1 MSQVEKGR
9 HVWYDLMS
17 SDPAAAK
24 DFYGKVVGWTITPF
38 DGAQQPYDM
47 WTTADGPVGGV
58 MRLPDDA
65 QNQGIPSHWL
75 AYIATPDVDATAAR
89 AAELGGGVIMGPQDI
104 PTVGRF
110 AVLRDPFGAVFC
122 AFSPEGDMPHHGGR
136 PRPGE
141 MSWHELMSDDYE
153 KAFDFYADLFG
164 WEKATAV
171 DMGPAGTYQLFRRA
185 GAGTD
190 DGGMMNRPPEMPMS
204 AWMYYVNTAD
214 LDAAVATVKSEGGQV
229 LHGPMAVP
237 GGDRVCV
244 CMDPQGA
251 AFALHQFARA

>member
-1 MSQVEKGR
+1 MSGVQKGR

-17 SDPAAAK
+17 TDPEGAR
-24 DFYGKVVGWTITPF
+24 DFYGEVVGWTVTPF
-38 DGAQQPYDM
+38 EGAPEPYDM

-58 MRLPDDA
+58 MQLPDDA
-65 QNQGIPSHWL
+65 RAQGIPSHWL

-89 AAELGGGVIMGPQDI
+89 ASELGGGVIMGPQDI

-122 AFSPEGDMPHHGGR
+122 GFTPAGESPHHGGR

-141 MSWHELMSDDYE
+141 ISWHELMSDDYE

-164 WEKATAV
+164 WEKGTAM
-171 DMGPAGTYQLFRRA
+171 DMGEAGIYQLFRRP
-185 GAGTD
+185 GAEMD
-190 DGGMMNRPPEMPMS
+190 DGGIMNRPAEVPMS
-204 AWMYYVNTAD
+204 AWLYYVNTAD
-214 LDAAVATVKSEGGQV
+214 LDGAVETVKGAGGQV
-229 LHGPMAVP
+229 LHGPMEVP
-237 GGDRVCV
+237 GGDRICV

-251 AFALHQFARA
+251 AFALHQFADA